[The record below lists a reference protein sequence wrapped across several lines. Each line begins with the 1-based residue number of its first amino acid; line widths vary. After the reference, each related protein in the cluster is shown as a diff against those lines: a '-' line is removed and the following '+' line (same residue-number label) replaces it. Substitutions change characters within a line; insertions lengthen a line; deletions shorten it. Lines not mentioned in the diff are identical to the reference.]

1 VRPPSRTTVGDEL
14 VAQVGCCALTGTA
27 TKASTASTKNHLR
40 KSAISFSLVNFE
52 FELMEVVFNLSFF
65 R

>member
-1 VRPPSRTTVGDEL
+1 
-14 VAQVGCCALTGTA
+14 
-27 TKASTASTKNHLR
+27 LR